1 MFLALTVINCSSL
14 LPLYL
19 SGDPIQDE
27 ENEVPSHFS
36 QFTIANILNN
46 PSKIWVSFALVI
58 LNSAIAYF
66 TVFRFRSTSQNFKEK
81 KNNKMKLT
89 NNDIKLHTIL
99 IRGIPQELDPKKA
112 SNELK
117 KIFKRSL
124 KEQLINI
131 RVVGNYTEEKKL
143 GYKWME
149 AYK

>member
-1 MFLALTVINCSSL
+1 
-14 LPLYL
+14 
-19 SGDPIQDE
+19 
-27 ENEVPSHFS
+27 
-36 QFTIANILNN
+36 
-46 PSKIWVSFALVI
+46 
-58 LNSAIAYF
+58 
-66 TVFRFRSTSQNFKEK
+66 
-81 KNNKMKLT
+81 MKLT
-89 NNDIKLHTIL
+89 NNDINLHTIL

-149 AYK
+149 AYKQMIVYKIKNEILAYGKTIRRVTISQKRRSCLKWLCPFSCCRCCEGQVEAQKFYEKEMEKCIKEIVEIERKKKRQQNSGCAFLVL